1 MVQALRIVPAP
12 PRRRIAVCRFVQSWR
27 NRHRRHVITI
37 FTAATATRT
46 ATNPMNDNNNHQ
58 DRHNNDQRAKY
69 SGFTAT
75 AGSNRHGLQICPVDC
90 AASTWTSW
98 RECSASCGG
107 QGTTSRAREIVVAA
121 QVGGQACPSTLE
133 TAAGYCVT
141 AMCPVDC
148 SVSAWSSWSSCS
160 VSCGAGAA
168 VRTRSVIQQP
178 MNGGQLCGLTSE
190 SSPCTAQFCPI
201 DCAATAW
208 TSWQTCSSL
217 CSGMTS
223 SHPNDSNL
231 LCTACAC

>member
-1 MVQALRIVPAP
+1 
-12 PRRRIAVCRFVQSWR
+12 
-27 NRHRRHVITI
+27 
-37 FTAATATRT
+37 
-46 ATNPMNDNNNHQ
+46 MNDNNNHQ
-58 DRHNNDQRAKY
+58 DRHNNDQRAKD

-121 QVGGQACPSTLE
+121 QAGGQACPTTLE
-133 TAAGYCVT
+133 TVAGQCVT

-160 VSCGAGAA
+160 VSCAAGAA
-168 VRTRSVIQQP
+168 VRTRSVVQQP

-190 SSPCTAQFCPI
+190 SSPCSPQFCPI

-208 TSWQTCSSL
+208 TSWQTCSTSL
-217 CSGMTS
+217 CSGMNRAPTPTS
-223 SHPNDSNL
+223 QVAFPWRCVVRAVLRSWGCEGTVYT
-231 LCTACAC
+231 CTLACVG